1 MRRDCVT
8 RLISSRMW
16 VISFGGTTA
25 SWGYGPGGVE
35 MSPIA
40 VSLSRNTSL
49 TKFSHE
55 RSARVPRSDASF
67 GFSRRACRR
76 SPSSPCFDTAPL
88 RPASASAGSYP
99 APT

>member
-40 VSLSRNTSL
+40 VSLSRKTSF
-49 TKFSHE
+49 TKFAHDE
-55 RSARVPRSDASF
+55 VGQRAAVGRELAGSAAGP
-67 GFSRRACRR
+67 ACA
-76 SPSSPCFDTAPL
+76 APAA
-88 RPASASAGSYP
+88 PAS
-99 APT
+99 